1 MDVGARLKEARIA
14 KGLSLDSL
22 QETTKIQKRYL
33 VAIEEGNFNI
43 LPGKFYARAFIKEY
57 ANAVGIDPNELL
69 EEHKEEIPKSEEESE
84 IQYTR
89 VERSRKENA
98 SERSGA
104 VFSVLPKI
112 IVVLLIIGII
122 GAAVWFYSQSNSSN
136 QPKEIDDDTDG
147 PVVIKNPDDND
158 SAGGDDNGSDDSNA
172 EGDNADEADSEDK
185 NNEEEEQELTFEVVE
200 SDSTESTI
208 NLTNSGDE
216 LTFTF
221 DSDSRSWLDVNNAAG
236 ESLYSGFV
244 SPENSPL
251 EIDAAGEESIFLNVG
266 SAPNL
271 QIKVND
277 TEFEYPIDPSERDV
291 QKIWINVN

>member
-22 QETTKIQKRYL
+22 QDTTKIQKRYL

-89 VERSRKENA
+89 VERSRKENT
-98 SERSGA
+98 SDRSGA

-136 QPKEIDDDTDG
+136 DSPKTDDTDG
-147 PVVIKNPDDND
+147 PVVIKNPDDNNA
-158 SAGGDDNGSDDSNA
+158 SGGGNDDSDDS
-172 EGDNADEADSEDK
+172 EEEDNADEADSQDE
-185 NNEEEEQELTFEVVE
+185 NNEKEEGQELIFEVVE
-200 SDSTESTI
+200 ASPAESTI
-208 NLTNSGDE
+208 NLTNPGDG

-221 DSDSRSWLDVNNAAG
+221 ESENRSWLDVKNAAG
-236 ESLYSGFV
+236 ESLYGGFV

-251 EIDAAGEESIFLNVG
+251 EVDATGEESVFLNVG
-266 SAPNL
+266 STPNL

-291 QKIWINVN
+291 QKIWIHIN

>member
-1 MDVGARLKEARIA
+1 MDVGARLKEARLA

-22 QETTKIQKRYL
+22 QDTTKIQKRYL

-89 VERSRKENA
+89 VERSRKEN
-98 SERSGA
+98 SNDRSGA

-112 IVVLLIIGII
+112 IVILLIIGII
-122 GAAVWFYSQSNSSN
+122 GAAIWFISQSNSSDE
-136 QPKEIDDDTDG
+136 PTEIEDSEG
-147 PVVIKNPDDND
+147 PVVIKNPDDNNSASGSNDESNESD
-158 SAGGDDNGSDDSNA
+158 SDAEENTSD
-172 EGDNADEADSEDK
+172 ETDSED
-185 NNEEEEQELTFEVVE
+185 EEAEEAEEVTFETVE
-200 SDSTESTI
+200 AGQTESTMT
-208 NLTNSGDE
+208 LTNPGDE
-216 LTFTF
+216 LIFSFESET
-221 DSDSRSWLDVNNAAG
+221 RSWLDVKNAAG
-236 ESLYSGFV
+236 ESLYGGFV
-244 SPENSPL
+244 GPENSPL
-251 EIDAAGEESIFLNVG
+251 EVDAAGTDSVFLNIG

-291 QKIWINVN
+291 QKIWININ